1 MFNLSSDIQTFHI
14 CQNNFSF
21 LMFNWFHEYNKPK
34 TEFNSPCLIYTFL
47 VFTNSVSGTTIYSL
61 AQFQN
66 LEIFLAHS
74 FIFSMCASTLSGQTI
89 IICHLNYLK
98 GLLTSLSSATIALP
112 LQFMLCIKAYFFQNT
127 VRHYSSTYNYPSL
140 NFRNS
145 SNYPSVNFRNS
156 LNKI

>member
-14 CQNNFSF
+14 CQNNLSF

-74 FIFSMCASTLSGQTI
+74 FIFSMCASTISGQTI
-89 IICHLNYLK
+89 IICHLNYFK
-98 GLLTSLSSATIALP
+98 GLVSLVLLLPSPFSSCSVLKPIFFSMQSDIIPQLTTIL
-112 LQFMLCIKAYFFQNT
+112 
-127 VRHYSSTYNYPSL
+127 H
-140 NFRNS
+140 
-145 SNYPSVNFRNS
+145 
-156 LNKI
+156 